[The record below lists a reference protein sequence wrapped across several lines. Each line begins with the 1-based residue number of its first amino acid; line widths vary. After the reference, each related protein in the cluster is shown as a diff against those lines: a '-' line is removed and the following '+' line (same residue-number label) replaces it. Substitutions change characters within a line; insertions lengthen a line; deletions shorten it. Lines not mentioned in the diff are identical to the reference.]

1 MFEKIQPFDDA
12 AFRLING
19 AWTNPAF
26 DFFFRHITDFGL
38 FQIPLIIAGIILLIF
53 VKPRMK
59 YVIVLMVLS
68 VLIADMIGQDFKII
82 FERLRP
88 YFALENVRL
97 PAGGGTSKSY
107 SFPSNHAI
115 NMFAAMTVLAWEFR
129 KKLWLSLLCF
139 VPAILVAYSRVY
151 VGVHYPSDV
160 MGGALIGMA
169 CSGLILMI
177 DRFFPF
183 VSHNA
188 ETKKVVLNWMGL
200 SLLLLIF
207 ATAYRYS
214 VIARGILPLSAEE
227 CQYWDWS
234 RRLDL
239 SYYSKPPAI
248 AYIIRFF
255 TELFGTSEFA
265 VRAGAV
271 TLSAGMGIVTVLFT
285 TELFRNQRT
294 TFFTLFSMN
303 IIPLFSLGAII
314 FTTDTPM
321 MFCWAVCC
329 YTTYMA
335 IARERG
341 VFWYL
346 SGAFLGLGL
355 LSKYAMVYFL
365 PCLALYFLV
374 SPQHRFWLRRREPYL
389 FLLIGALMFTPVIVW
404 SWQHG
409 WINFRHV
416 ATQAKVDE
424 GFMLKP
430 GETISYIGDQMAA
443 VTPLVFLAMA
453 FFTWRVMRN
462 GEFKSDPRIRYLLSM
477 GLPVFV
483 MLLLKSIQGEVLANW
498 AAPAYFTWIIFAIWQ
513 FMLHVEA
520 AIDRR
525 QRIRR
530 IAFGAAALAL
540 PLVAFV
546 LFHDRT
552 VFRSFQRT
560 TTRLAE
566 GMGIVMN
573 PAKLDPGYSFIGY
586 DQLGE
591 HLSEIMNDRTKVLR
605 PGRTFFLTQRYQIA
619 ATMGFY
625 VKGRPRVHTV
635 NFGDKRMT
643 QYDLWS
649 VPWKSLEGWDAIYV
663 TAGNGDKLEKEV
675 AGSFRSVERLLPITF
690 EVRGIPY
697 KEFTIYICKGF
708 SGDFPLAVK
717 DVEKF

>member
-1 MFEKIQPFDDA
+1 MGKKRVTRFRGDGSLSAILNPPRGQPLVFEKIQPFDDA

-38 FQIPLIIAGIILLIF
+38 FQIPLIIAGIVLLIF

-129 KKLWLSLLCF
+129 KKIWLSLLCF

-160 MGGALIGMA
+160 MGGALIGMT
-169 CSGLILMI
+169 CSGLILTI

-303 IIPLFSLGAII
+303 IIPLFSLGAIGVQEAI
-314 FTTDTPM
+314 FSLLMMKNGFICESANIEELDPM
-321 MFCWAVCC
+321 FADV
-329 YTTYMA
+329 
-335 IARERG
+335 
-341 VFWYL
+341 
-346 SGAFLGLGL
+346 
-355 LSKYAMVYFL
+355 
-365 PCLALYFLV
+365 P
-374 SPQHRFWLRRREPYL
+374 
-389 FLLIGALMFTPVIVW
+389 IV
-404 SWQHG
+404 
-409 WINFRHV
+409 
-416 ATQAKVDE
+416 
-424 GFMLKP
+424 
-430 GETISYIGDQMAA
+430 
-443 VTPLVFLAMA
+443 
-453 FFTWRVMRN
+453 
-462 GEFKSDPRIRYLLSM
+462 
-477 GLPVFV
+477 
-483 MLLLKSIQGEVLANW
+483 
-498 AAPAYFTWIIFAIWQ
+498 
-513 FMLHVEA
+513 
-520 AIDRR
+520 R
-525 QRIRR
+525 QRQDNVSLNCVMSNS
-530 IAFGAAALAL
+530 FGFGGTNATLI
-540 PLVAFV
+540 FK
-546 LFHDRT
+546 
-552 VFRSFQRT
+552 Q
-560 TTRLAE
+560 
-566 GMGIVMN
+566 
-573 PAKLDPGYSFIGY
+573 LD
-586 DQLGE
+586 
-591 HLSEIMNDRTKVLR
+591 
-605 PGRTFFLTQRYQIA
+605 A
-619 ATMGFY
+619 
-625 VKGRPRVHTV
+625 
-635 NFGDKRMT
+635 
-643 QYDLWS
+643 
-649 VPWKSLEGWDAIYV
+649 
-663 TAGNGDKLEKEV
+663 
-675 AGSFRSVERLLPITF
+675 
-690 EVRGIPY
+690 
-697 KEFTIYICKGF
+697 
-708 SGDFPLAVK
+708 
-717 DVEKF
+717 